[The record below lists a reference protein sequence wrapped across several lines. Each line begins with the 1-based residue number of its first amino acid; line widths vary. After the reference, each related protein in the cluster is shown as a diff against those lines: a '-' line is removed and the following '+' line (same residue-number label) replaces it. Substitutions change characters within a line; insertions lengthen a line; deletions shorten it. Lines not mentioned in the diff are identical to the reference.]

1 MPLPRP
7 CFGMIRSN
15 AVALVMGGTLGLATT
30 AAADTVDRWTGPYG
44 GLVLGYGSGTA
55 KSGAAGTPGTTTRA
69 CNVGGTTYALGQG
82 AAFAAGSFITQFA
95 ALPGVGAD
103 VSQHPNPGQFIPA
116 TGLGLVPT
124 GPASTAQI
132 VSQIGFGGTVR
143 TDTVPVQPL
152 SYGAD
157 GIRALDF
164 GRTAS
169 DLSDCVILRS
179 GGIVATR
186 GGQGEPV
193 EEPGVVVAY
202 PEDTVALLYGNGTAL
217 HYGSREVGSYV
228 DVPDGNGTGGTAQ
241 SASLSGGTFGVL
253 AGQNWA
259 LGGNVVGGIEGRLMA
274 TNIATGN
281 GAVKVSG
288 LALIGGRIGLAQ
300 ANTFVYMAGG
310 LVVGSVAVSGGSGSS
325 GSGSGA
331 GYAVGS
337 GIEYGLSE
345 NTSLRLD
352 VTYFD
357 LGQRDYGVGDSTSVD
372 FTVTSVGIT
381 MWF

>member
-1 MPLPRP
+1 MPLPNRR
-7 CFGMIRSN
+7 FGTIRSN
-15 AVALVMGGTLGLATT
+15 AMALVIGGTLGLPAT
-30 AAADTVDRWTGPYG
+30 ALADGVDRWTGPYG

-55 KSGAAGTPGTTTRA
+55 KSGAAGTPGSTTRA

-82 AAFAAGSFITQFA
+82 GAFAAGSFITQFA

-103 VSQHPNPGQFIPA
+103 VTQHPNPGQFIPVA
-116 TGLGLVPT
+116 GFGLVPV
-124 GPASTAQI
+124 GPVSTAQI
-132 VSQIGFGGTVR
+132 ISNINGLSGDRR
-143 TDTVPVQPL
+143 TDTVAVQPL

-157 GIRALDF
+157 GVWALDF
-164 GRTAS
+164 AQTSG
-169 DLSDCVILRS
+169 DQSDCVILRPGS
-179 GGIVATR
+179 LVTAR
-186 GGQGEPV
+186 GGLGEPTG
-193 EEPGVVVAY
+193 EPGVVVSY
-202 PEDTVALLYGNGTAL
+202 PADTVALLYGNGIAL
-217 HYGSREVGSYV
+217 QKGGREVGSYV
-228 DVPDGNGTGGTAQ
+228 DVPDGSDGTAQ
-241 SASLSGGTFGVL
+241 NASLSGGTFGVL

-274 TNIATGN
+274 TEIATGN
-281 GAVKVSG
+281 GAIKVSG

-300 ANTFVYMAGG
+300 ANTFVYLSGG
-310 LVVGSVAVSGGSGSS
+310 LAVGSVAVTG

-337 GIEYGLSE
+337 GVEFGLSE

-357 LGQRDYGVGDSTSVD
+357 LGQRDYGVGDNTSVD

>member
-1 MPLPRP
+1 MPLPNRR
-7 CFGMIRSN
+7 FGTIRSN
-15 AVALVMGGTLGLATT
+15 VMALVIGGTLGLPAT
-30 AAADTVDRWTGPYG
+30 ALADGVDRWTGPYG

-55 KSGAAGTPGTTTRA
+55 KSGAAGTPGSTTRA

-82 AAFAAGSFITQFA
+82 GAFAAGSFITQFA

-103 VSQHPNPGQFIPA
+103 VTQHPNPGQFIPVA
-116 TGLGLVPT
+116 GFGLVPV
-124 GPASTAQI
+124 GPVSTAQI
-132 VSQIGFGGTVR
+132 ISNINGLSGDQR
-143 TDTVPVQPL
+143 TDTVAVQPL
-152 SYGAD
+152 SYGTA
-157 GIRALDF
+157 GTLALDF
-164 GRTAS
+164 AGTSS
-169 DLSDCVILRS
+169 DLTDCVILRPVS
-179 GGIVATR
+179 NVTVFGGMV
-186 GGQGEPV
+186 EPV
-193 EEPGVVVAY
+193 EEPGVVVSY
-202 PEDTVALLYGNGTAL
+202 PADTVALLYGNGIAL
-217 HYGSREVGSYV
+217 QKGGREVGSYV
-228 DVPDGNGTGGTAQ
+228 DVPDGSDGTAQ
-241 SASLSGGTFGVL
+241 NASLSGGTFGVL

-259 LGGNVVGGIEGRLMA
+259 LGGNVVGGIEGRLLA
-274 TNIATGN
+274 TDIATGN

-288 LALIGGRIGLAQ
+288 LAMIGGRIGLAQ
-300 ANTFVYMAGG
+300 ANTFVYLSGG
-310 LVVGSVAVSGGSGSS
+310 LAVGSVNVTG

-357 LGQRDYGVGDSTSVD
+357 LGQRDYGVGDNTSVD